1 MANIE
6 INVDDK
12 KYTKSSDNKKL
23 IKTNTLKEKASAD
36 VEEVDLDSETYNV
49 ESAKTEAITTD
60 NTSENYS
67 MTSSETK
74 SIIEQVKKTKKEY
87 VKYYNEVESKYTDN
101 SNKEWYE
108 NGVLTTNPT
117 TNLPYTPEEYKSFLM
132 RNGNITEEELKEN
145 EELTHQ
151 LDTYTKTYNEQFKK
165 VVGAGYSEYKELK
178 E

>member
-67 MTSSETK
+67 MTSSEIK
-74 SIIEQVKKTKKEY
+74 SIV
-87 VKYYNEVESKYTDN
+87 
-101 SNKEWYE
+101 
-108 NGVLTTNPT
+108 
-117 TNLPYTPEEYKSFLM
+117 
-132 RNGNITEEELKEN
+132 
-145 EELTHQ
+145 
-151 LDTYTKTYNEQFKK
+151 
-165 VVGAGYSEYKELK
+165 
-178 E
+178 